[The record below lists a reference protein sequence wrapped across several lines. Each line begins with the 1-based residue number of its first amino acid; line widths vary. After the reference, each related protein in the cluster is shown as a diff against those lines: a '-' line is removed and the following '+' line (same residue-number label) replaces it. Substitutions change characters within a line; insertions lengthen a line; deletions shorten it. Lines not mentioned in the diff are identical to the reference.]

1 MKSAFSLTLMAGLLA
16 SSTLAA
22 GPTDPGVAGDYVEV
36 RTAQVF
42 AGGCIMGS
50 EGEAAGRE
58 AILAWRVSR
67 GAVNGVALD
76 GLSIVAAAAADN
88 NLGTHDLGGAPA
100 TILRSIVLVD
110 ARANAAQRDAL
121 VAMARTLAP
130 AIVRSV
136 AETRAVPIAF
146 DRTGDNI
153 TVRAGEASIDVVTN
167 VPHSPNCGAL
177 KWFEPLARTADAEIG
192 VTRLQEWTGTA
203 LGPSWKQVSDD
214 KRSSFVGTFS
224 YAGR

>member
-1 MKSAFSLTLMAGLLA
+1 MKAVFTATLMAGLMGSTVLA
-16 SSTLAA
+16 S
-22 GPTDPGVAGDYVEV
+22 DPKGVAGDYVEV
-36 RTAQVF
+36 RTAQVY

-67 GAVNGVALD
+67 GAVDGVALD
-76 GLSIVAAAAADN
+76 GLSIVAAATADN
-88 NLGTHDLGGAPA
+88 NLGTHELGGAPA
-100 TILRSIVLVD
+100 TVLKSVVLVD
-110 ARANAAQRDAL
+110 ARANAVQREAL
-121 VAMARTLAP
+121 INMARSLAP

-136 AETRAVPIAF
+136 VETRAVPIAF
-146 DRTGDNI
+146 VRSGDNVR
-153 TVRAGEASIDVVTN
+153 VRAGEASLDVVTN

-177 KWFEPLARTADAEIG
+177 KWFEPLARTDNSEVG
-192 VTRLQEWTGTA
+192 VTRLQEWSGTA
-203 LGPSWKQVSDD
+203 LGPRWKQVSDD

>member
-1 MKSAFSLTLMAGLLA
+1 MKAACSIAVAVGLLTTSA
-16 SSTLAA
+16 LAA
-22 GPTDPGVAGDYVEV
+22 SDPKGVAGDYVEV
-36 RTAQVF
+36 RTAQVY

-67 GAVNGVALD
+67 GAVDGVTLD
-76 GLSIVAAAAADN
+76 GLSIVAAATADN

-100 TILRSIVLVD
+100 NVLKSVVLVD
-110 ARANAAQRDAL
+110 ERANTAQRQAL
-121 VAMARTLAP
+121 VAMARSLAP
-130 AIVRSV
+130 SIVRSV
-136 AETRAVPIAF
+136 VETRAVPIAF
-146 DRTGDNI
+146 ERKGES
-153 TVRAGEASIDVVTN
+153 VRVHAAEASLDVVTN

-177 KWFEPLARTADAEIG
+177 KWFEPLARTENAEVG
-192 VTRLQEWTGTA
+192 VTLSQEWSGTA
-203 LGPSWKQVSDD
+203 LGPRWKQVSDD

>member
-1 MKSAFSLTLMAGLLA
+1 MKAAFSAVAMAGLLA
-16 SSTLAA
+16 SSPLAA
-22 GPTDPGVAGDYVEV
+22 SDPKGVAGDYVEV

-67 GAVNGVALD
+67 GAVDGVPLE
-76 GLSIVAAAAADN
+76 GLSIVAAAAADV
-88 NLGTHDLGGAPA
+88 NLGTHELGGAPA
-100 TILRSIVLVD
+100 TVLKSVVLVD
-110 ARANAAQRDAL
+110 ARANAAQRAAL
-121 VAMARTLAP
+121 IAMARSLAP
-130 AIVRSV
+130 SIVTSV
-136 AETRAVPIAF
+136 VETRAVPIAF
-146 DRTGDNI
+146 ERVGD
-153 TVRAGEASIDVVTN
+153 TVRVTAGEAALDVVTN

-177 KWFEPLARTADAEIG
+177 KWFEPLARTEGAEIG
-192 VTRLQEWTGTA
+192 VTRSQEWSGTA
-203 LGPSWKQVSDD
+203 LGPRWKQVSDD

>member
-1 MKSAFSLTLMAGLLA
+1 MKSAWPLVIAAGLVMTAAVSA
-16 SSTLAA
+16 S
-22 GPTDPGVAGDYVEV
+22 DPKGVAGDYVEV

-67 GAVNGVALD
+67 GAVDGVPLD

-88 NLGTHDLGGAPA
+88 NLGTHELGGAPA
-100 TILRSIVLVD
+100 TVLKSVVLVD
-110 ARANAAQRDAL
+110 ERASAAQRTAL
-121 VAMARTLAP
+121 IAMARNLAP
-130 AIVRSV
+130 SIVRSV
-136 AETRAVPIAF
+136 VETRAVPIAF
-146 DRTGDNI
+146 ERSGE
-153 TVRAGEASIDVVTN
+153 TVRVHAAEASIDVVTN
-167 VPHSPNCGAL
+167 VPHSPACGAL
-177 KWFEPLARTADAEIG
+177 KWFEPLARVQGAEIG
-192 VTRLQEWTGTA
+192 VTRFQEWSGTA
-203 LGPSWKQVSDD
+203 LGPRWKQVSDD

>member
-1 MKSAFSLTLMAGLLA
+1 MAGLLGSTALLA
-16 SSTLAA
+16 S
-22 GPTDPGVAGDYVEV
+22 DPKGAAGDYVEV

-67 GAVNGVALD
+67 GAVDGVALD
-76 GLSIVAAAAADN
+76 GLSIVAAATADT
-88 NLGTHDLGGAPA
+88 NLGTHDLGGAKA
-100 TILRSIVLVD
+100 TVLRSVVLVD
-110 ARANAAQRDAL
+110 ERANQAQRSAL
-121 VAMARTLAP
+121 VTLARSLAP
-130 AIVRSV
+130 SIVRSV
-136 AETRAVPIAF
+136 VETRAVPIAF
-146 DRTGDNI
+146 DRSGD
-153 TVRAGEASIDVVTN
+153 TVRVRAGDASLDVVTN

-177 KWFEPLARTADAEIG
+177 KWFEPLARTENAEIG
-192 VTRLQEWTGTA
+192 VTRSQAWTGTA
-203 LGPSWKQVSDD
+203 LGPRWTQVSDD

>member
-1 MKSAFSLTLMAGLLA
+1 MKTAFSAALMAGLVATGGLSA
-16 SSTLAA
+16 S
-22 GPTDPGVAGDYVEV
+22 GPDGVAGDYVEV

-67 GAVNGVALD
+67 GAVNGVTLD
-76 GLSIVAAAAADN
+76 GLSIVAAATADN

-100 TILRSIVLVD
+100 TVLKSVVLID
-110 ARANAAQRDAL
+110 ERASAAQRDAL
-121 VAMARTLAP
+121 ITMARSLAP
-130 AIVRSV
+130 SIVRSV
-136 AETRAVPIAF
+136 VETRAVPISF
-146 DRTGDNI
+146 ERSGDNVR
-153 TVRAGEASIDVVTN
+153 VRAGEASLDVVTN

-177 KWFEPLARTADAEIG
+177 KWFEPLARTEDAEIG
-192 VTRLQEWTGTA
+192 VTRSQEWTGTA
-203 LGPSWKQVSDD
+203 LGPRWKQVSDD
-214 KRSSFVGTFS
+214 KRSSFVAKFS